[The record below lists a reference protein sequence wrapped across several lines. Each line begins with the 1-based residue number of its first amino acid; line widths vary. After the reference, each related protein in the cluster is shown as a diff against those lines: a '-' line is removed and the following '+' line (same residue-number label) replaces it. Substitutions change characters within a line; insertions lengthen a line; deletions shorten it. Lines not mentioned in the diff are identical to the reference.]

1 MWQQV
6 KAQTCH
12 GCPMTRIYLVS
23 ATLYLPP
30 DRMRAPNG
38 ACGERT
44 VSSHLLCFQALR
56 WWLLACVHYGRAPQR
71 EEDPITVFMG
81 VPTMYSYLLNA
92 YDAMA
97 PEQQA
102 AARAAAGR
110 LRLTVSGSAA
120 CPLPVMQRWEELSGL
135 DPLEKGKQTLLA
147 RSACSNCL

>member
-1 MWQQV
+1 M
-6 KAQTCH
+6 
-12 GCPMTRIYLVS
+12 
-23 ATLYLPP
+23 ATLCLHP
-30 DRMRAPNG
+30 DRMRAPSG
-38 ACGERT
+38 AWASAPSLVGFACKPCC
-44 VSSHLLCFQALR
+44 VFYIYFYLHVISSFAPL
-56 WWLLACVHYGRAPQR
+56 PQR

-120 CPLPVMQRWEELSGL
+120 CPLPVMQRWEELSGPGSL
-135 DPLEKGKQTLLA
+135 TEG
-147 RSACSNCL
+147 